1 MLEFIFTLLESSF
14 LYWMINKVLICK
26 FTGKKKVLLL
36 STAILIDSLFVYICP
51 IELTILR
58 ILTFTIFSF
67 ILIHVL
73 FNNNYLIKIFFV
85 FLNNY
90 IFLVSDMIAGN
101 LLSWIYEINVDYLIS
116 KSLSLFLLSKII
128 AFLLVLSLIRIFK
141 KINLNISINYWI
153 TMNFIMVIFIVLM
166 NFFMTISSTLQ
177 KKNSHYTVQIV
188 RISLLFLI
196 MSVIVIY
203 LFGEIC
209 FFYQKEQH
217 RYALKLR
224 NKELE
229 QQLAFQESSAS
240 DLRKIRHDIKNNLA
254 NISYLLK
261 ENHIEESVKYIN
273 AITSTLEATK
283 SVIHCGNNY
292 IDSII
297 NYEILLCKRNRINIQ
312 FEVDNIP
319 DLNIKPTDISSIISN
334 ILNNA
339 IEANSKLTE
348 SERYIGLKIFCY
360 KNYLTMIVKNPYKH
374 ILFESDGILTTNKKD
389 SIYHGYGLK
398 IVKSSVNQY
407 GGTFQ
412 YSHDNDVFAA
422 KIILP
427 LSQDLN

>member
-1 MLEFIFTLLESSF
+1 MLEFVFTLVESFF

-26 FTGKKKVLLL
+26 FNGKKKILLL
-36 STAILIDSLFVYICP
+36 NTAVIIDSMFVYNCP
-51 IELTILR
+51 IENTILR
-58 ILTFTIFSF
+58 ILIFTIFSF
-67 ILIHVL
+67 ILIHIL
-73 FNNNYLIKIFFV
+73 FNNNYLINIFFV
-85 FLNNY
+85 LLNNY
-90 IFLVSDMIAGN
+90 IILVSDMIAGN
-101 LLSWIYEINVDYLIS
+101 LLSWIYKINVEYLVS
-116 KSLSLFLLSKII
+116 KALTLFLLSKII
-128 AFLLVLSLIRIFK
+128 AFLLVLSLIQIFK

-153 TMNFIMVIFIVLM
+153 TMNFIMGIFIVLI
-166 NFFMTISSTLQ
+166 NFLMTISSTLQ
-177 KKNSHYTVQIV
+177 AENSQYAVQIV

-196 MSVIVIY
+196 MSIIVIY

-240 DLRKIRHDIKNNLA
+240 DLRKIRHDIKSNLA

-261 ENHIEESVKYIN
+261 EKHIEESVIYIN
-273 AITSTLEATK
+273 AITSSLETTK

-297 NYEILLCKRNRINIQ
+297 NYEISLCKRTKINIQ
-312 FEVDNIP
+312 FEVDNVP

-339 IEANSKLTE
+339 IEANLKLIE
-348 SERYIGLKIFCY
+348 SERFIDLKIFCY
-360 KNYLTMIVKNPYKH
+360 KNYLTLIVKNPYKH
-374 ILFESDGILTTNKKD
+374 ILLESNGILATNKKD
-389 SIYHGYGLK
+389 NLYHGYGLK

-412 YSHDNDVFAA
+412 YSHDHGVFTV

-427 LSQDLN
+427 LSQDPN